1 MVHAGAEGHHMFSKA
16 IRESRSWL
24 CDDYPYNA
32 YPWRFLNLKIYWL
45 FGVHAGIMCIKL
57 DGPLGWHIGSPD
69 GSRLK
74 QEAKGKCGFMG
85 HLTVQN
91 SVILGRDD
99 EGACI

>member
-1 MVHAGAEGHHMFSKA
+1 MKKD
-16 IRESRSWL
+16 IKCKKKWL
-24 CDDYPYNA
+24 KNSLNKSHLYMDDI
-32 YPWRFLNLKIYWL
+32 L
-45 FGVHAGIMCIKL
+45 CIKW

-74 QEAKGKCGFMG
+74 QEAKGKCGFVG

>member
-1 MVHAGAEGHHMFSKA
+1 MFDVRCDFNRAEIGW
-16 IRESRSWL
+16 SWL
-24 CDDYPYNA
+24 KHWVSSNGSKKMLKHSLKKSHLYMDDI
-32 YPWRFLNLKIYWL
+32 L
-45 FGVHAGIMCIKL
+45 CIKW

-74 QEAKGKCGFMG
+74 QEAKGKCGFVG

>member
-1 MVHAGAEGHHMFSKA
+1 MDN
-16 IRESRSWL
+16 IL
-24 CDDYPYNA
+24 CMI
-32 YPWRFLNLKIYWL
+32 W
-45 FGVHAGIMCIKL
+45 

-74 QEAKGKCGFMG
+74 QEAKGKCGFVG

>member
-1 MVHAGAEGHHMFSKA
+1 MPEKNAEKQLEKS
-16 IRESRSWL
+16 S
-24 CDDYPYNA
+24 Y
-32 YPWRFLNLKIYWL
+32 IY
-45 FGVHAGIMCIKL
+45 MCGLYILHKW

-74 QEAKGKCGFMG
+74 QEAKGKYGFVG

>member
-1 MVHAGAEGHHMFSKA
+1 MSKK
-16 IRESRSWL
+16 WL
-24 CDDYPYNA
+24 KNSLKKNHLYMDDI
-32 YPWRFLNLKIYWL
+32 L
-45 FGVHAGIMCIKL
+45 CIKW

-74 QEAKGKCGFMG
+74 QEAKGNCGFVG

>member
-1 MVHAGAEGHHMFSKA
+1 M
-16 IRESRSWL
+16 
-24 CDDYPYNA
+24 DYIL
-32 YPWRFLNLKIYWL
+32 R
-45 FGVHAGIMCIKL
+45 IKW

-74 QEAKGKCGFMG
+74 QEAKGKCGFVG